1 MFFSLT
7 DLAFLSILAL
17 DFTGPVAQL
26 VEQRPF
32 KPLVEGSIPSGLT
45 FPGLVIVFIARLL
58 FDQHFLH
65 FRYKHRSGSN
75 HGCNIGGLSD
85 LPNGYFGREK
95 SSCISVVFLLS
106 Y

>member
-45 FPGLVIVFIARLL
+45 SPGLVIVFIARFFSSLN
-58 FDQHFLH
+58 FIHFH
-65 FRYKHRSGSN
+65 YKH
-75 HGCNIGGLSD
+75 C
-85 LPNGYFGREK
+85 FGND
-95 SSCISVVFLLS
+95 